1 MGRKKT
7 IKLTLNE
14 KRMMKEMI
22 STFGGKENVDVSK
35 IRKRIL
41 SLRKRKTNRT
51 TARDMED
58 IFGY

>member
-1 MGRKKT
+1 MVRKKT
-7 IKLTLNE
+7 IKLTPNE
-14 KRMMKEMI
+14 KRMKKEMI

-58 IFGY
+58 MFGY